1 MRMLL
6 VILDGLADRPCKEL
20 KNKTPLEAAK
30 KPNLDFLARN
40 GKLYLMNVINE
51 KIAPESDQGVLSI
64 FGYDVFKIYTGRGP
78 LEAYGDNVKFEN
90 GDVVVRCNFASIKAN
105 KIYHN
110 RILDIESMP
119 TEKEIKLVEGI
130 KMKNARFK
138 RTVGHRGVLI
148 INKKISPR
156 VTNSHPGYKI
166 VKNFVTTALP
176 VKNQKLIQ
184 KTVFPLENNAIETAN
199 IINEFIRK
207 ARNSLKNKTILTRGS
222 GNKLP
227 KLKLMED
234 WAVIADMPVERAI
247 GKLAGMKV
255 IKKPN
260 SLNNIADV
268 IKNESKKRNVY
279 VQIKGPDAFAHKGD
293 AVGKKKAIEEIDSGI
308 IGRIKNMKNT
318 LIVVTADHA
327 TPCNLMAH
335 SNDAVPAIV
344 YGAGKGNAREFSE
357 KEARIINRKIYGKQL
372 LDIVIKKHKTF

>member
-90 GDVVVRCNFASIKAN
+90 GDEIVRCNFASIKDN

-119 TEKEIKLVEGI
+119 TEKEVKLVEGI

-184 KTVFPLENNAIETAN
+184 KTVFPLENNAIE
-199 IINEFIRK
+199 
-207 ARNSLKNKTILTRGS
+207 
-222 GNKLP
+222 
-227 KLKLMED
+227 
-234 WAVIADMPVERAI
+234 
-247 GKLAGMKV
+247 
-255 IKKPN
+255 
-260 SLNNIADV
+260 
-268 IKNESKKRNVY
+268 
-279 VQIKGPDAFAHKGD
+279 
-293 AVGKKKAIEEIDSGI
+293 
-308 IGRIKNMKNT
+308 
-318 LIVVTADHA
+318 
-327 TPCNLMAH
+327 
-335 SNDAVPAIV
+335 
-344 YGAGKGNAREFSE
+344 
-357 KEARIINRKIYGKQL
+357 
-372 LDIVIKKHKTF
+372 